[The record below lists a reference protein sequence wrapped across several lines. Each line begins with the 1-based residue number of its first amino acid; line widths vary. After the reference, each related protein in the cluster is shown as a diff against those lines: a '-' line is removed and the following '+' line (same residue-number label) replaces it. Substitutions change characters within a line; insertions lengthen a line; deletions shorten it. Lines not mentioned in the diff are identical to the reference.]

1 VLNQVSVSQ
10 YSLMALQMAHVCD
23 MQLQPPQMRGSTVID
38 DSESQLMPMSP
49 DIDRDSMLDGP
60 TGLNLV
66 AQESIV
72 AMETKEHPPF
82 DVEAT
87 TTSITIIGNTAQG
100 DAMDTSNDVV
110 QDSNHPTE
118 PTVSHSVDEVSR
130 LLTVMG

>member
-1 VLNQVSVSQ
+1 
-10 YSLMALQMAHVCD
+10 

-49 DIDRDSMLDGP
+49 YIARDSMLEGP

-66 AQESIV
+66 TQESIV

-87 TTSITIIGNTAQG
+87 TTSITIIGNTSQG
-100 DAMDTSNDVV
+100 DPMDTSNNVV

-118 PTVSHSVDEVSR
+118 PTVSHSVDEVSG
-130 LLTVMG
+130 LLTVMGE